1 MSPHRKIRCLSY
13 GLGAIGRALALRA
26 LESPWIEWAGAVDI
40 DPEKAGQDAGQV
52 LGLKS
57 SLGIPVS
64 DDPEGTL
71 LKVKPEVVLH
81 TTSSF
86 YEDVRPQILVA
97 VEAGCRI
104 VSSAEE
110 LSFLPLQHPEEARRL
125 DELAKGRGVAVM
137 GTGVNPGL
145 VMDRLVLDLARNCLE
160 IENIQAERVVDLAS
174 RRAPLQRKM
183 GVSSKDFQKDLAS
196 PRFGHAGLRESV
208 ALIAHGLGWKL
219 DAVEEEKKAI
229 LAERDFLAGSLE
241 VGRGEVAGVE
251 QRAKGFLSGEAAIN
265 LLLQMR
271 IGAPDPH
278 DAIAVEGAPSV
289 RMQIPGGIRGDEATI
304 AILLRA
310 VQDILSAP
318 PGLRTAT
325 GFGAFDEIPP
335 VPRRSG

>member
-1 MSPHRKIRCLSY
+1 M
-13 GLGAIGRALALRA
+13 
-26 LESPWIEWAGAVDI
+26 
-40 DPEKAGQDAGQV
+40 
-52 LGLKS
+52 
-57 SLGIPVS
+57 
-64 DDPEGTL
+64 
-71 LKVKPEVVLH
+71 
-81 TTSSF
+81 
-86 YEDVRPQILVA
+86 
-97 VEAGCRI
+97 
-104 VSSAEE
+104 
-110 LSFLPLQHPEEARRL
+110 
-125 DELAKGRGVAVM
+125 
-137 GTGVNPGL
+137 
-145 VMDRLVLDLARNCLE
+145 
-160 IENIQAERVVDLAS
+160 
-174 RRAPLQRKM
+174 
-183 GVSSKDFQKDLAS
+183 
-196 PRFGHAGLRESV
+196 
-208 ALIAHGLGWKL
+208 ALIAQGLGWKL

-229 LAERDFLAGSLE
+229 LAERDFLTGSLG

-251 QRAKGFLSGEAAIN
+251 QRAKGFLSGEAVIN